1 MKITVVS
8 DLHID
13 FADMTLP
20 GGDVLIL
27 SGDVCEA
34 KSVKRAMYNPD
45 YVTLPTERPDR
56 RADRFYRFFE
66 EECSQKYRE
75 TIYVMGNHEHYHF
88 KYHKTY
94 QHLLEN
100 LPANV
105 TLLQDQTYDI
115 DDVTFV
121 GTTLWT
127 DMNRYDPMTLA
138 HMKSMMSDYRYITMF
153 DEVRNLYHKL
163 DPKRTAADHKRSREY
178 IQQVVQTDPN
188 RKYVVVTHHAPSER
202 SVHDQY
208 KNDTL
213 MNGAYFSEL
222 SDFIESHPQIVL
234 WTHGHM
240 HNPSD
245 YMIGSTRVVCNPR
258 GYYGHEAQ
266 AESFA
271 PVIIEL

>member
-45 YVTLPTERPDR
+45 YVTLPTERADR

-66 EECSQKYRE
+66 EECSRKYRE

-100 LPANV
+100 LPTNV

-115 DDVTFV
+115 DDVTFI

-127 DMNRYDPMTLA
+127 DMNRYDPLTLF
-138 HMKSMMSDYRYITMF
+138 HMRSMMSDYKYITMF
-153 DEVRNLYHKL
+153 DNVRSLYHKL
-163 DPKRTAADHKRSREY
+163 TPTVLWLITSVAASISSKWYRM
-178 IQQVVQTDPN
+178 
-188 RKYVVVTHHAPSER
+188 
-202 SVHDQY
+202 
-208 KNDTL
+208 TL
-213 MNGAYFSEL
+213 TVGMWL
-222 SDFIESHPQIVL
+222 LPITHPQSVA
-234 WTHGHM
+234 
-240 HNPSD
+240 
-245 YMIGSTRVVCNPR
+245 YMKVTSMIP
-258 GYYGHEAQ
+258 
-266 AESFA
+266 
-271 PVIIEL
+271 